1 MTTHLWT
8 QYIFALIVVAVVLL
22 LFAALVKAL
31 GRGRIV
37 LSAERRLVTVLEST
51 PLGAH
56 GALHVVKVGARY
68 LLVASAASG
77 TRRIIEI
84 PVDEIEGWMAT
95 QRAGFDVTKR
105 AWSSIFALP
114 WSKR

>member
-1 MTTHLWT
+1 MTTHLWA

-56 GALHVVKVGARY
+56 GALHVIKVGARY
-68 LLVASAASG
+68 LLVSSATSG
-77 TRRIIEI
+77 TRQVVEI
-84 PVDEIEGWMAT
+84 PAEEIDGWMAA
-95 QRAGFDVTKR
+95 QRASFDVTKR
-105 AWSSIFALP
+105 AWSSIFSLP
-114 WSKR
+114 WGKR

>member
-22 LFAALVKAL
+22 LFAAFVKAL

-37 LSAERRLVTVLEST
+37 LSTERRLVTVLEST
-51 PLGAH
+51 QLGAH
-56 GALHVVKVGARY
+56 GALHVIKVGVRY
-68 LLVASAASG
+68 FLVASAASG
-77 TRRIIEI
+77 TRQIAEI
-84 PVDEIEGWMAT
+84 PADEVEGWMAA
-95 QRAGFDVTKR
+95 QRKGFDVTKR

-114 WSKR
+114 WGKR

>member
-37 LSAERRLVTVLEST
+37 LSADRRLVTVLEST

-56 GALHVVKVGARY
+56 GALHVIKIGGRY
-68 LLVASAASG
+68 LLVSSAASG
-77 TRRIIEI
+77 TRSVIEI
-84 PVDEIEGWMAT
+84 PAEDIDGWMAA
-95 QRAGFDVTKR
+95 QRAGYDVTKR
-105 AWSSIFALP
+105 AWSSILSLP

>member
-1 MTTHLWT
+1 MTTHLWA

-22 LFAALVKAL
+22 LFAVLVKAL

-37 LSAERRLVTVLEST
+37 LSTERRLVTVLEST

-56 GALHVVKVGARY
+56 GALHVIKVGARY
-68 LLVASAASG
+68 ILVASAASG
-77 TRRIIEI
+77 TRQIVEI
-84 PVDEIEGWMAT
+84 PADEVEGWMTA
-95 QRAGFDVTKR
+95 QRKGFDVTKR
-105 AWSSIFALP
+105 AWGSIFALP